1 MASHIEL
8 AQKLGYAGLIPF
20 VLMAAAVWFLPENN
34 ALTISQ
40 HFIAY
45 SAIIL
50 SFISCLLW
58 SAALFSQTGETTNQQ
73 KKQWLV
79 ISISFSLIAWLS
91 LMLPQDLAIWV
102 LMAGYYAL
110 LRYEKSA
117 LHDTYPDWFHELRH
131 WLSNIVLCCHLSVAV
146 FLLVTS

>member
-1 MASHIEL
+1 MSSHIEL

-20 VLMAAAVWFLPENN
+20 VLMAAAVWFLPESN

-40 HFIAY
+40 YFIAY

-50 SFISCLLW
+50 SFLSCLLW
-58 SAALFSQTGETTNQQ
+58 SAALFTQTDATTNQQ

-91 LMLPQDLAIWV
+91 LLLPQGLGIWV
-102 LMAGYYAL
+102 LMTGFYAL
-110 LRYEKSA
+110 LRYEKRS
-117 LHDTYPDWFHELRH
+117 LHTIYPDWFYELRH